1 MAGRPQVS
9 IRLGTT
15 GRGEVERDFA
25 AIGDSGEAQARRYQS
40 AWERASAEAERALDK
55 QAKAAARMASVQ
67 PTSAVQ
73 QTINQATGVGSVQ
86 GGSAKAAAA
95 ALAAELD
102 HAEAE
107 ARQLIAA
114 IDPLFAA
121 QSRYA
126 AQITRIN
133 AVRATGQL
141 DEERYQQLLAHEKV
155 LLDQATAA
163 GARNA
168 GMRGQMRMGAQQLGF
183 QMNDVASQM
192 AMGTRASVIFAQQS
206 AQVVQALQ
214 LMGGEG
220 NAFLKFLGG
229 PWGIALSVAVVALTP
244 FIGKMFE
251 AGESIDDLVDKLKK
265 EARQQADND
274 NAHQIFAKTLD
285 GVTDALRRNRDA
297 LKGMQDQGKTA
308 AETALDNARAQLA
321 QLRAIDQSTHAM
333 IAQARAQLELNNAR
347 AGLEHVKGTADPALV
362 AADQARDRLN
372 ALEATL
378 PQIAAQVRE
387 AQSQIADAASH
398 VAVEAGTRDAAERI
412 KRLYEGPDGLIE
424 QTRKRLLAEKATTAE
439 IERQVRALHD
449 VEAAKIKDAQERERK
464 PPTNAGGSAIFN
476 DQISA
481 YFDTAAKYRGMSE
494 TGNKGVL
501 EAFFREANQQLDP
514 QKTAWCAAFV
524 NAVLAANGAKGT
536 GSLAA
541 ASFLNFGKDDT
552 KSPQRGD
559 IVVVKSSASP
569 SGQHVG
575 FLDSIDAKGNVR
587 VLGGNTGNKVGT
599 LAASAKDVLAIR
611 RPPTPAESAA
621 ADDRAASDALRAQ
634 DTFDSERARLND
646 QLLRELGKIALGYEA
661 QSTVQL
667 RVAQADHDSE
677 ATAIATNLAQG
688 KYGDATSQLAQT
700 RAQQLQQA
708 NDDLLKE
715 RQAAIALDS
724 YVKTLQAQDASNERA
739 AQYQVEDLQARES
752 QLKTIKERRDLELKI
767 IDLQFDE
774 KKKHLEYLKAL
785 ADLAGNTAEAAR
797 IQDELNRLPKEK
809 AHAQQ
814 GANDNNKSPFEAYRD
829 SLPTLGQAGENTE
842 TTIVDG
848 LKRLNEGLDDAL
860 LKSKNFKELWS
871 NIKGVFH
878 DVAMSILK
886 DLIDMAIKMFIIRPI
901 MNLITGGAGGTP
913 AFATGTEYFG
923 GGAAWVGEHGPELVR
938 LPRGSKVHTAAD
950 SRRLAAANDRGP
962 MIGNVTIQADFRGAD
977 PAAVG
982 AISQRIDQLE
992 QNFSGMV
999 VATMGDARDRFL
1011 WRGR

>member
-1 MAGRPQVS
+1 
-9 IRLGTT
+9 
-15 GRGEVERDFA
+15 
-25 AIGDSGEAQARRYQS
+25 
-40 AWERASAEAERALDK
+40 
-55 QAKAAARMASVQ
+55 
-67 PTSAVQ
+67 
-73 QTINQATGVGSVQ
+73 VQ

-362 AADQARDRLN
+362 AADQARDRL
-372 ALEATL
+372 
-378 PQIAAQVRE
+378 
-387 AQSQIADAASH
+387 
-398 VAVEAGTRDAAERI
+398 
-412 KRLYEGPDGLIE
+412 
-424 QTRKRLLAEKATTAE
+424 
-439 IERQVRALHD
+439 
-449 VEAAKIKDAQERERK
+449 
-464 PPTNAGGSAIFN
+464 TNAGGTRSSTNRSRSF
-476 DQISA
+476 
-481 YFDTAAKYRGMSE
+481 FDTAAKYRGMSE

-514 QKTAWCAAFV
+514 EKTAWCAAFV
-524 NAVLAANGAKGT
+524 NAVLAANGVKGT

-541 ASFLNFGKDDT
+541 KSFLNFGKDDT

-559 IVVVKSSASP
+559 IVVVKSQRQP
-569 SGQHVG
+569 VG
-575 FLDSIDAKGNVR
+575 
-587 VLGGNTGNKVGT
+587 
-599 LAASAKDVLAIR
+599 
-611 RPPTPAESAA
+611 PA
-621 ADDRAASDALRAQ
+621 R
-634 DTFDSERARLND
+634 
-646 QLLRELGKIALGYEA
+646 
-661 QSTVQL
+661 
-667 RVAQADHDSE
+667 
-677 ATAIATNLAQG
+677 
-688 KYGDATSQLAQT
+688 
-700 RAQQLQQA
+700 
-708 NDDLLKE
+708 
-715 RQAAIALDS
+715 
-724 YVKTLQAQDASNERA
+724 
-739 AQYQVEDLQARES
+739 
-752 QLKTIKERRDLELKI
+752 
-767 IDLQFDE
+767 
-774 KKKHLEYLKAL
+774 
-785 ADLAGNTAEAAR
+785 
-797 IQDELNRLPKEK
+797 
-809 AHAQQ
+809 
-814 GANDNNKSPFEAYRD
+814 
-829 SLPTLGQAGENTE
+829 
-842 TTIVDG
+842 
-848 LKRLNEGLDDAL
+848 
-860 LKSKNFKELWS
+860 
-871 NIKGVFH
+871 
-878 DVAMSILK
+878 
-886 DLIDMAIKMFIIRPI
+886 
-901 MNLITGGAGGTP
+901 
-913 AFATGTEYFG
+913 
-923 GGAAWVGEHGPELVR
+923 R
-938 LPRGSKVHTAAD
+938 LPRQHRRQGQRPRAGRQHRQQGRHEGRLFAKGRAGDQPPAD
-950 SRRLAAANDRGP
+950 
-962 MIGNVTIQADFRGAD
+962 
-977 PAAVG
+977 AVG
-982 AISQRIDQLE
+982 
-992 QNFSGMV
+992 SG
-999 VATMGDARDRFL
+999 G
-1011 WRGR
+1011 GRR